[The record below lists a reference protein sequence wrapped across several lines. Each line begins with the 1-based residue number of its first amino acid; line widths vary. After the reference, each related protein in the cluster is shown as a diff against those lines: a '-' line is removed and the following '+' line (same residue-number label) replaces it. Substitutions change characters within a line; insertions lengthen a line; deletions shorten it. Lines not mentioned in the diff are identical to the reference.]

1 MVDGMTDSSIKTQ
14 TYLAG
19 HVLFRQGDVA
29 DDCYLVREGEISLS
43 RTSNAGEDRS
53 FSKVRKGEIIGEMS
67 MIGDTPRTA
76 TATVV
81 KDVELAVISRKEF
94 EAQLDRLNPFMRRLI
109 RLIVQRLR
117 NTTTDLTRN

>member
-43 RTSNAGEDRS
+43 RT
-53 FSKVRKGEIIGEMS
+53 
-67 MIGDTPRTA
+67 
-76 TATVV
+76 
-81 KDVELAVISRKEF
+81 
-94 EAQLDRLNPFMRRLI
+94 
-109 RLIVQRLR
+109 
-117 NTTTDLTRN
+117 

>member
-1 MVDGMTDSSIKTQ
+1 MADNSIITQ

-19 HVLFRQGDVA
+19 HVIFRQGDVA

-43 RTSNAGEDRS
+43 RTNSAGEDRT
-53 FSKVRKGEIIGEMS
+53 FSKVQKGEIVGEMS
-67 MIGDTPRTA
+67 MIGGTPRTA
-76 TATVV
+76 TATVA

-94 EAQLDRLNPFMRRLI
+94 EMQLDRLNPFMRRLI

-117 NTTTDLTRN
+117 NTTTDLTRG

>member
-43 RTSNAGEDRS
+43 RTSSAGEDRS